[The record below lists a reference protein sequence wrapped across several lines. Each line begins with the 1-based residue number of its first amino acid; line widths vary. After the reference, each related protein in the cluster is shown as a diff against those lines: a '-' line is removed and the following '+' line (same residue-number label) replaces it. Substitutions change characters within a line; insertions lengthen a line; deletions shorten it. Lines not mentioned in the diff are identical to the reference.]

1 MATIEI
7 NGQSIEVE
15 AGSMVIEAADQAGV
29 TIPRFCYHNK
39 LSIAANCRMC
49 LVEVEKAPKPLP
61 ACATPVTDGM
71 KVFTRSPKAIS
82 AQKNVMEFLLIN
94 HPLDC
99 PICDQ
104 GGECELQDV
113 AMGYGGCESHYKE
126 NKRVVPDKD
135 LGPLIATEMTRC
147 IHCTRCVRFGQEIA
161 GIREMGATGR
171 GEHTVIGTYIEKSVD
186 SEMSGNVIDLC
197 PVGALT
203 SKPFRFGAR
212 SWEMMQ
218 TNSIAPHDC
227 IGSNVHLHVH
237 TRDAKVVRV
246 VPKENEAINEVW
258 ISDRDRFSY
267 TGIYSDDR
275 LKAPMIRKDGILH
288 ETDWNTAL
296 EVAVTGIQNAVKRGG
311 ENLGVLAS
319 PNSTLE
325 ELYLLQKIAR
335 AVGCHNIDHRLRQI
349 DFSDQDH
356 APAFPWLG
364 QSIESLGKTNAALL
378 IGSNVRKEQPI
389 AAHRLHQAYRYGGKV
404 MLINQA
410 DYAMHFDIE
419 EKITA
424 SPAGMVIALASIVN
438 ALSEK
443 TGTSPDSSIKELTTG
458 VEVNESHRAIA
469 EHLSSA
475 ENASIL
481 LGSQAMA
488 HPHFATLRALASE
501 AARLSGASFGYLSDG
516 ANTAGASLAGMT
528 PHRGVGAKIN
538 SSNANDSGGMNT
550 QEMFDEPRNAYMLMG
565 IEPELDCA
573 DSEKAIQSL
582 GGADF
587 VVSLTSYVTDTMREY
602 AHVLLPI
609 GTFGETSGTYVNAEG
624 NWQSFAG
631 SVEPFAMARPGWKV
645 LRVMGNLL
653 EVDGFEYVSSE
664 QVLEEV
670 RTEIGEVTPVNTM
683 NKFVTERISENSALI
698 RIADVPAYSTDSLV
712 RRAIP
717 LQKTADAR
725 QAAVYLNRLTAE
737 RSGVANEGRVIARHS
752 DEEVELPLEIDERIP
767 DNCVLIPDAMNETAS
782 LGVSGTTIELGKV
795 D

>member
-7 NGQSIEVE
+7 NGKSIEVE
-15 AGSMVIEAADQAGV
+15 AGRMVIEAADQAGI

-71 KVFTRSPKAIS
+71 KVFTRSPKAIA

-104 GGECELQDV
+104 GGECELQDI
-113 AMGYGGCESHYKE
+113 AMGYGNSESNYRE
-126 NKRVVPDKD
+126 TKRVVQDKD

-218 TNSIAPHDC
+218 TNSVAPHDC

-237 TRDAKVVRV
+237 TRDAKVMRV
-246 VPKENEAINEVW
+246 VPRENEAINEVW

-267 TGIYSDDR
+267 TGIYSEDR
-275 LKAPMIRKDGILH
+275 LKTPMIRKDGVLH

-296 EVAVTGIQNAVKRGG
+296 EAAASGIQNAVKRGG

-319 PNSTLE
+319 PSSTLE
-325 ELYLLQKIAR
+325 ELYLLQKLAR
-335 AVGCHNIDHRLRQI
+335 AVDCHNIDHRLRQI
-349 DFSDQDH
+349 DFSDQDN

-364 QSIESLGKTNAALL
+364 QSIDSLETTNAALL

-389 AAHRLHQAYRYGGKV
+389 AAHRLRKASMNGGKV

-410 DYAMHFDIE
+410 DYAMHFDVEQTI
-419 EKITA
+419 IA
-424 SPAGMVIALASIVN
+424 SPSGMIIALATVIE
-438 ALSEK
+438 ALTEK
-443 TGTSPDSSIKELTTG
+443 TGNYPDSSIKQLTAG
-458 VEVNESHRAIA
+458 VEVTDTHRAIA
-469 EHLSSA
+469 EHLVSA
-475 ENASIL
+475 ENATVIL
-481 LGSQAMA
+481 GLQAMM
-488 HPHFATLRALASE
+488 HPQFATLRALATE
-501 AARLSGASFGYLSDG
+501 AARLANAKLGYLTEG
-516 ANTAGASLAGMT
+516 ANSAGACLAGIT
-528 PHRGVGAKIN
+528 PHRSVGAKTN
-538 SSNANDSGGMNT
+538 GSSGMNIHN
-550 QEMFDEPRNAYMLMG
+550 MFVDPRHAYVLMG
-565 IEPELDCA
+565 LEPELDCA
-573 DSEKAIQSL
+573 DSDLALRALER
-582 GGADF
+582 ADF
-587 VVSLTSYVTDTMREY
+587 VVSMTPYITDTMREY

-609 GTFGETSGTYVNAEG
+609 GTFGETSGTFVNAEG
-624 NWQSFAG
+624 QWQSFAG
-631 SVEPFAMARPGWKV
+631 SVEPYAEARPGWKV
-645 LRVMGNLL
+645 LRVLGNLL

-664 QVLEEV
+664 EVLEQA
-670 RTEIGEVTPVNTM
+670 RNEIGDVTPANAM
-683 NKFVTERISENSALI
+683 DKFVTEQVSENSALI
-698 RIADVPAYSTDSLV
+698 RISDVSAYSSDPLV
-712 RRAIP
+712 RRATP
-717 LQKTADAR
+717 LQKTGDAGR
-725 QAAVYLNRLTAE
+725 ATAALNRL
-737 RSGVANEGRVIARHS
+737 
-752 DEEVELPLEIDERIP
+752 
-767 DNCVLIPDAMNETAS
+767 
-782 LGVSGTTIELGKV
+782 
-795 D
+795 